1 MDAVGVP
8 DEVVVQPVVA
18 LLPRELPQGHV
29 AHPWDGNNQISL
41 LVCWLRFYLAGLSA
55 ERQLPWLSCHGNSE
69 GGICVLKKSADKM
82 CQSLI
87 V

>member
-1 MDAVGVP
+1 MDAVGVA

-41 LVCWLRFYLAGLSA
+41 LLVCWDSTWQVCL
-55 ERQLPWLSCHGNSE
+55 QNVNSL
-69 GGICVLKKSADKM
+69 G
-82 CQSLI
+82 
-87 V
+87 